1 MKTITEN
8 RKISFLYYVIDSFEC
23 GIALAGSEVKSL
35 RAGKANLTG
44 SFVSIHLGECYL
56 KNCEIAS
63 YEKASFKLDT
73 KRDRKLLLH
82 KAEIKKLEQ
91 KVQEKGLTLVPSKI
105 YFNDRGKVKV
115 EVCLCRGK
123 NTVDKKQSL
132 KEKDLKR
139 DLERELRVK
148 NR

>member
-1 MKTITEN
+1 MKTVSEN
-8 RKISFLYYVIDSFEC
+8 RKLSFLYYVLDSVEC

-35 RAGKANLTG
+35 RAGKVSLSG
-44 SFVSIHLGECYL
+44 SFVSIHSGECFL

-63 YEKASFKLDT
+63 YDKASFKLAI

-91 KVQEKGLTLVPSKI
+91 KVQEKGLTLIPSKI
-105 YFNDRGKVKV
+105 YFNDSGKVKV
-115 EVCLCRGK
+115 EICLCRGK

-132 KEKDLKR
+132 KEKDLNR
-139 DLERELRVK
+139 DLQREFKGK
-148 NR
+148 NH

>member
-1 MKTITEN
+1 MKTISEN
-8 RKISFLYYVIDSFEC
+8 RKLGFLYYVIDSVEC

-35 RAGKANLTG
+35 RAGKVSLSG
-44 SFVSIHLGECYL
+44 SFVSIHGGECFL

-63 YEKASFKLDT
+63 YENASIKLDV

-82 KAEIKKLEQ
+82 KSEIKKLEQ

-105 YFNDRGKVKV
+105 YFNDRGRVKI
-115 EVCLCRGK
+115 EICLCKGK
-123 NTVDKKQSL
+123 NTVDKKESL
-132 KEKDLKR
+132 KEKDLRR
-139 DLERELRVK
+139 DLQREFKSK

>member
-1 MKTITEN
+1 M
-8 RKISFLYYVIDSFEC
+8 EC

-35 RAGKANLTG
+35 RAGKVSLVG
-44 SFVSIHLGECYL
+44 SFVSIHFGECFL

-63 YEKASFKLDT
+63 YEKSSFKLDI

-115 EVCLCRGK
+115 EICLCKGK
-123 NTVDKKQSL
+123 NTVDKRVAL
-132 KEKDLKR
+132 KEKALKR
-139 DLERELRVK
+139 DLQREFKVK

>member
-1 MKTITEN
+1 MKIISEN
-8 RKISFLYYVIDSFEC
+8 RKLSFLYYVIDSVEC

-35 RAGKANLTG
+35 RAGKVTLVG
-44 SFVSIHLGECYL
+44 SFVSIRSGECYL

-63 YEKASFKLDT
+63 YEKSSFKLDT

-105 YFNDRGKVKV
+105 YFNDKGKVKV
-115 EVCLCRGK
+115 EICLCRGK
-123 NTVDKKQSL
+123 NTVDKRQSL

-139 DLERELRVK
+139 DLQREFKVK